1 MKRTKKRLELDQQ
14 RLRTLAL
21 LDGEQLRAV
30 GGGNDSGI
38 TGRLDCTMSW
48 RPCCTSNGAE

>member
-38 TGRLDCTMSW
+38 TGRIDCTMSW
-48 RPCCTSNGAE
+48 RPCCTGNGAE